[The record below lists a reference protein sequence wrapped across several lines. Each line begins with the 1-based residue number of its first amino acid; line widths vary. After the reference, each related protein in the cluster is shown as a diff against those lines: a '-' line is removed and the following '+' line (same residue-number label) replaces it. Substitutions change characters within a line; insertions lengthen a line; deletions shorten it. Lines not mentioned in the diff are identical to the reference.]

1 MSEGFTRCHHTLPLC
16 WRVEGWNIVI
26 ELDCHPPLNWDHLQ
40 AGLCKWTLIWESVCP
55 GHRASSAK
63 KSWLGPP
70 HFEPRVSGCTSG
82 EHELVVVVCICAS
95 DSLHH
100 ALGNRGSTWGTCQ
113 HNDKKEVMNT
123 FWRKLCYLL
132 SYKFDAMPPPPNNH
146 RIQSCNDLSLL
157 CIPLFFYVIKLLAD
171 ILAMYIL

>member
-1 MSEGFTRCHHTLPLC
+1 MYLLSYYYILTRWKARTLPIHLFTWIYGWIQFNCRGLSFFMIVEWVRASTDVITLFHLC

-26 ELDCHPPLNWDHLQ
+26 ELDCHPPLNWDQSQ

-70 HFEPRVSGCTSG
+70 HPHLEPRVSGCSSR
-82 EHELVVVVCICAS
+82 EHVLVVVVCISAS

-100 ALGNRGSTWGTCQ
+100 ALGNHGSTWGLCQ
-113 HNDKKEVMNT
+113 HNDKKEVMNSA
-123 FWRKLCYLL
+123 LL
-132 SYKFDAMPPPPNNH
+132 L
-146 RIQSCNDLSLL
+146 IVL
-157 CIPLFFYVIKLLAD
+157 
-171 ILAMYIL
+171 